1 MTDDRYCASA
11 ERVIHAPASANFEL
25 LADPAGHER
34 IDGSGSVR
42 GARGGSKRLAL
53 GDRFSVRMKIGLP
66 YVSSNKVIEFEEDRR
81 IAWQQTLGRQIWRYE
96 LTPVDGD
103 DAATLVRETF
113 DGSRYLGRPL
123 LGVLGVIPKHRV
135 NMSRTL
141 DRIEELLA

>member
-1 MTDDRYCASA
+1 MTDARYCASV
-11 ERVIHAPASANFEL
+11 ERVIHAPASAIFDL

-53 GDRFSVRMKIGLP
+53 GDTFSVSMRIGLP
-66 YVSSNKVIEFEEDRR
+66 YVSSNKVIEFEDDRR

-96 LTPVDGD
+96 LTPVDDGT
-103 DAATLVRETF
+103 ATLVRETF
-113 DGSRYLGRPL
+113 DGSKYLGRPL
-123 LGVLGVIPKHRV
+123 LGLLGVIPKHRV
-135 NMSRTL
+135 NMARTL

>member
-1 MTDDRYCASA
+1 MSDATHSASA
-11 ERVIHAPASANFEL
+11 ERVIHAPASAIFEL

-42 GARGGSKRLAL
+42 GARGGSKRLSL
-53 GDRFSVRMKIGLP
+53 GDTFSVSMKIGLP

-96 LTPVDGD
+96 LTPVEDGK
-103 DAATLVRETF
+103 ATLVRETF
-113 DGSRYLGRPL
+113 DGSKYLGRPL

-135 NMSRTL
+135 NMARTL

>member
-1 MTDDRYCASA
+1 MSEDRYTASV
-11 ERVIHAPASANFEL
+11 ERVIHAPASAIFEL

-53 GDRFSVRMKIGLP
+53 GDTFSVSMKIGLP
-66 YVSSNKVIEFEEDRR
+66 YVSTNKVIEFEEDRR

-96 LTPVDGD
+96 LTPVDN

-113 DGSRYLGRPL
+113 DGSKYLGRPL

-135 NMSRTL
+135 NMARTL